1 MVSLGTDTGS
11 MLGAGYINGRYR
23 IDYRPGCGG
32 MRDAGALWFW
42 EV

>member
-1 MVSLGTDTGS
+1 MARPGTDFGS
-11 MLGAGYINGRYR
+11 SLGAGYVNGRYR
-23 IDYRPGCGG
+23 IDDSKWSG